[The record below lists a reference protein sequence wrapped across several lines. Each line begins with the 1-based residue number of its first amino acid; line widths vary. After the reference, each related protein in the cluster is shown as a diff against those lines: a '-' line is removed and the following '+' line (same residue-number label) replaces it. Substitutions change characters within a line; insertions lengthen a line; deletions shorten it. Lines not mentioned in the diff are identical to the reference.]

1 MFNVFGEAE
10 KEARGAFDALE
21 NEVFF
26 FCITLKPR
34 VE

>member
-1 MFNVFGEAE
+1 MNGGKGVDGAGEA
-10 KEARGAFDALE
+10 FFFF
-21 NEVFF
+21 VF